1 MATHPSP
8 SPSADS
14 RRRQPLGA
22 KGATRVPVRLFR
34 NGANQAVRI
43 PRELEL
49 PGSDAT
55 IRREGAKLIIE
66 PAHRHPL
73 LDKLAR
79 LKPLDIDF
87 PDVDEHLL
95 PPDDVKL

>member
-1 MATHPSP
+1 MATFRTVAPPS
-8 SPSADS
+8 DS
-14 RRRQPLGA
+14 RRRRPSGAGA
-22 KGATRVPVRLFR
+22 KRVSVRLFR

-55 IRREGAKLIIE
+55 IRREGIRLIIE

-73 LDKLAR
+73 LDKLAQ
-79 LKPLDIDF
+79 LKPLAIDF
-87 PDVDEHLL
+87 PDVDESLL
-95 PPDDVKL
+95 PPDDVEL